1 MTAPAQLHE
10 SKPEAGLDPLFSPRG
25 IAVIG
30 ASSTP
35 GKLGA
40 TMAEAVAAY
49 DAPIAL
55 VNPRGE
61 GMYDSVGEAA
71 RALDGALDLAI
82 LCVPAAATAESL
94 RSAAD
99 AGARAALVC
108 AGGFAE
114 AGVAGSEH
122 QREME
127 KVLRETGIRL
137 LGPNT
142 SGFFV
147 PRNGLHASFVPG
159 VAAIGTGAVGVVSSS
174 GGVNHSVSFRLQNAG
189 TGVSLG
195 IGLGAGIDVSAPE
208 VVDYLADDPCT
219 SVIALHMETVADG
232 PGTAAALR
240 RASLRKPVVAL
251 MVGQNDVS
259 EFAQSHTG
267 SLATSWKTGRAVL
280 RQNGAVCVEDET
292 ELVDVAATLARGRI
306 PANPDPGVG
315 LITGQAGPGL
325 IMADHLSGAGVGM
338 PALSDE
344 TTARLTEL
352 LPPLTY
358 QKNPV
363 DTGRPGPDFP
373 EVVRS
378 VATDPGIDAVGVYGI
393 LEPVVDLP
401 DAVAK
406 GRAAGVPAVI
416 GVDGLSREALDV
428 VLAGAGQNLPVL
440 SGPTALARGL
450 TALVRDSKSQYAM
463 GRPVCSPDPVA
474 VGEGPWDEYR
484 AKQLLRAAGIKV
496 PTSIRAANH
505 EEARAGAEQMS
516 GPLAVK
522 LVDDAVLHKT
532 EIGGVH
538 LNISTDAQL
547 GEALAALDR
556 AGASEYLI
564 EEMAPSGID
573 LLVGAHRDPV
583 FGPVGVLGLGG
594 TAAEALRDVS
604 IRSAPI
610 REGTAVT
617 MIDELL
623 GGALLRGW
631 RGGPAADPEELDHV
645 LAVMTATLESQPHV
659 SEMEINPLRLT
670 PEGLIALDAVIVA
683 RGSAAEE
690 D

>member
-1 MTAPAQLHE
+1 MSALVNE
-10 SKPEAGLDPLFSPRG
+10 SGPGTGLEPLFSPRG

-40 TMAEAVAAY
+40 TMAEALATHAA
-49 DAPIAL
+49 PVAL

-61 GMYDSVGEAA
+61 GMHASVGEAA
-71 RALDGALDLAI
+71 RALEGALDLAV
-82 LCVPAAATAESL
+82 LCVPAGATAESL
-94 RSAAD
+94 RSAAES
-99 AGARAALVC
+99 GARAALVC

-114 AGVAGSEH
+114 AGEAGSEY
-122 QREME
+122 QRQTE

-147 PRNGLHASFVPG
+147 PPTGLHASFVPG
-159 VAAIGTGAVGVVSSS
+159 VADIGAGSVGVVSSS
-174 GGVNHSVSFRLQNAG
+174 GGVNHSVSFRLRNAG
-189 TGVSLG
+189 VGVSLG
-195 IGLGAGIDVSAPE
+195 VGLGAGIDVSPPE
-208 VVDYLADDPCT
+208 VVDHLADDPST
-219 SVIALHMETVADG
+219 SVIALHIETVADG
-232 PGTAAALR
+232 PRMAEALR

-251 MVGQNDVS
+251 VVGRNDVS
-259 EFAQSHTG
+259 EFARSHTG
-267 SLATSWKTGRAVL
+267 SLATTWKTSRAVL
-280 RQNGAVCVEDET
+280 SQNGAVCVEDET

-325 IMADHLSGAGVGM
+325 IMADHLSGAGVAT
-338 PALSDE
+338 PALADG

-373 EVVRS
+373 EVVRA
-378 VATDPGIDAVGVYGI
+378 VATDPEVDAVGVYGI

-406 GRAAGVPAVI
+406 GRSAGVPAVI
-416 GVDGLSREALDV
+416 GVDGLSREAFDV
-428 VLAGAGQNLPVL
+428 VLAGADHDLPVL

-450 TALVRDSKSQYAM
+450 TALVRDSRSQHAM
-463 GRPVCSPDPVA
+463 SRPVCSPAPVV

-484 AKQLLRAAGIKV
+484 AKQLLRAAGIRV
-496 PTSIRAANH
+496 PTSVRAASH
-505 EEARAGAEQMS
+505 EEARAGAERMS

-522 LVDDAVLHKT
+522 LVDGAVLHKT

-538 LNISTDAQL
+538 LGISTDTQL
-547 GEALAALDR
+547 REALAALDR
-556 AGASEYLI
+556 AGATEYLI
-564 EEMAPSGID
+564 EEMAPDGID

-617 MIDELL
+617 MTDELL

-631 RGGPAADPEELDHV
+631 RGGPAVDPDELDHV

-659 SEMEINPLRLT
+659 REMEINPLRLT
-670 PEGLIALDAVIVA
+670 SEGLVALDAVIVSS
-683 RGSAAEE
+683 GSSAEE